1 MTYALIRSPVC
12 FALSSWSAGDGGLNW
27 QMREERREIFE
38 RRAGRAVSVLNCYHS
53 PSRCCGNWLPA
64 SPLISSVFT
73 VTLVRWGEV
82 RGGEVRL
89 PWYQWCARCAGGWWL
104 CAQLSPAWL
113 GPLAGP
119 GESQAMPGMGT
130 QLVTTHYT
138 LHYSTTDNTSTT
150 Y

>member
-1 MTYALIRSPVC
+1 MTYALIRNPASS
-12 FALSSWSAGDGGLNW
+12 ALSWWSAGDGGLNW

-38 RRAGRAVSVLNCYHS
+38 RRAGRAVSVLNCYHC

-73 VTLVRWGEV
+73 VTLVRWGEG
-82 RGGEVRL
+82 RWGEATMVPVVCSVCGRL
-89 PWYQWCARCAGGWWL
+89 VALCSAQSCLTGATGWTWWEPGNARHGNTV
-104 CAQLSPAWL
+104 SY
-113 GPLAGP
+113 
-119 GESQAMPGMGT
+119 
-130 QLVTTHYT
+130 YT